1 MAVDCARLSFY
12 FCSRDTLAWGIYQQ
26 IQQQIPPDIWCHLH
40 PKDSSWTNIFPC
52 IEESLELPS
61 VQEVTYSR
69 CNIVHFPITF
79 LWSLKSFVIVLD
91 PNSNSYPEEQ
101 NIIFFW
107 ILDSPFRDRVDWNQ
121 VSNLNLLRHVLTF
134 PMNSTVITNIIYQ
147 ILGFH
152 LRDWAPNHIFRF
164 SKFEHSQCSFSDREY
179 NICLYPGFQ

>member
-1 MAVDCARLSFY
+1 MTEIFTCKRKCLRILDPWIKNNSTFVLGFGCGSQSFTHLMAVDCARLSFY
-12 FCSRDTLAWGIYQQ
+12 FCSRDTLAWGIYQK

-69 CNIVHFPITF
+69 CNIVHFSITF

-101 NIIFFW
+101 NIIFFE
-107 ILDSPFRDRVDWNQ
+107 F
-121 VSNLNLLRHVLTF
+121 
-134 PMNSTVITNIIYQ
+134 
-147 ILGFH
+147 
-152 LRDWAPNHIFRF
+152 
-164 SKFEHSQCSFSDREY
+164 
-179 NICLYPGFQ
+179 